1 MNESVLETSNECI
14 NEDRRA
20 HKNVTKHSADSDKD
34 KIVYENVNEQL
45 LETESKLCHKS
56 EDVSENITA

>member
-1 MNESVLETSNECI
+1 MNESVLETSNEGI